1 MLILECLCL
10 TSDLRDIIWLHL
22 ALAAPISSMLSGRFD
37 NVSID
42 SVTKLSIACVWP
54 AQKIKET
61 NKNTQKNI
69 RTEE

>member
-10 TSDLRDIIWLHL
+10 TSDLRNIIWLHL

-54 AQKIKET
+54 AHRRKGTQKIKET
-61 NKNTQKNI
+61 NKKI
-69 RTEE
+69 